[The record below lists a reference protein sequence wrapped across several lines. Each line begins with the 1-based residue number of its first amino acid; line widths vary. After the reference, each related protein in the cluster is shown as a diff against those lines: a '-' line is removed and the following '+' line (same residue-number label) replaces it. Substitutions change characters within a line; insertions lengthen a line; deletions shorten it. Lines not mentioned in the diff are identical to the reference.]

1 MRCASRAVAGTLVVG
16 PFYLSRRL
24 GLEAA
29 LGGLAM
35 SLGPFVA
42 TCLDRLTYGI
52 GESAAPLGQQ
62 IILTIA
68 ALTLPCPP
76 FDGDER

>member
-16 PFYLSRRL
+16 PFYLSPGL

-29 LGGLAM
+29 LVGVAM
-35 SLGPFVA
+35 SLDPFVA

-52 GESAAPLGQQ
+52 GEAAAPLGRQ
-62 IILTIA
+62 ILLSIA